1 MNMKTNKFSFGRF
14 WTLLCQHFS
23 ANMKSNLLILGG
35 TLLACV
41 VVILI
46 KTLSG
51 TVSPWMERIPMK
63 IDPTVFLVSDAM
75 IYASNISGIVT
86 LVFVSYVFINIGKR
100 SGEIHYLTLPATNG
114 EKWLSRVV
122 YVIVVASL
130 IQLMYYLSIL
140 ICAGIGCLFD
150 VEGLR
155 RVGVLL
161 FDPTYGGF
169 YNYMQRAVYRWTS
182 YANPVFSLSVFL
194 LGGTVFRN
202 VPWLKTALILFGGML
217 AVTIP
222 LTIEI
227 GRYVAS
233 HPDFSERIK
242 TQAENGNPFFILE
255 WIGPYMPYVLAA
267 MAVLSIVFV
276 WLSYRLFCRRQLVH
290 KKIKFIR

>member
-23 ANMKSNLLILGG
+23 DNMKSNLLILGG
-35 TLLACV
+35 TLLVCV
-41 VVILI
+41 AVILI

-169 YNYMQRAVYRWTS
+169 YNFTQRAVYRWTS
-182 YANPVFSLSVFL
+182 YANPVFQLSVFL

-227 GRYVAS
+227 GRYVTR
-233 HPDFSERIK
+233 HPHFSERIK